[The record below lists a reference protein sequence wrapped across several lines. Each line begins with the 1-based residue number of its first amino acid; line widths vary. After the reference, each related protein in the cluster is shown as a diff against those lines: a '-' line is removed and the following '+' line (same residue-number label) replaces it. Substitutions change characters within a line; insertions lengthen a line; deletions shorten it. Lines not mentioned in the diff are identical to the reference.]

1 MWVESAR
8 QKPVA
13 SSGSSKVTNICRA
26 EQEMWLT
33 AFLLM
38 SSLLLV
44 PKKLFYYLLS
54 SNNIIF
60 R

>member
-8 QKPVA
+8 QKPVTF
-13 SSGSSKVTNICRA
+13 SGSSKVTNISRA
-26 EQEMWLT
+26 EQEMCFT
-33 AFLLM
+33 GFLFM